1 MNIRSKDS
9 GKLIRLVKIHDDGDL
24 KPNAYKNTN
33 KDDEN

>member
-9 GKLIRLVKIHDDGDL
+9 GKLIKIHDDGDL
-24 KPNAYKNTN
+24 KPNAFKNTN